1 MHLDAPDV
9 AVGHG
14 LLELLQGE
22 VFGAPAGVEGA
33 QAEVDRVGAILHGG
47 AQCVHGAGGG
57 EKFQSNS
64 SS

>member
-1 MHLDAPDV
+1 MPPAAFVCLV
-9 AVGHG
+9 V
-14 LLELLQGE
+14 LELPGKSAPQ

-33 QAEVDRVGAILHGG
+33 QAEVHRIGAILHGG
-47 AQCVHGAGGG
+47 AQGVHGAGGG